1 MDDDINPLDAGA
13 VSRKEAQRILR
24 PVTIGVGALLLAA
37 VDHWNTLTAGQPAH
51 LRTVLQPLL
60 RGSHVAAFVSA
71 GTNVWLSTQGM
82 HPPGHL
88 VKRPYQWSE
97 VSSHGRTYLAIH
109 HKEMEGTNT
118 RRKAFIKQDSQTLQL
133 VGDPT
138 HCELTW
144 DYDAATD
151 SHVRRIWVSAPGVQW
166 ERFEIPM
173 DQVQQ
178 RYAAWRKRDVR
189 WLPGRLP
196 AASIAD
202 AAIADDVVIDVRDEQ
217 QRRRTDITTRR
228 PRRADGLEDQR

>member
-1 MDDDINPLDAGA
+1 MTTLMDDLNPLQGT

-37 VDHWNTLTAGQPAH
+37 VDHWNALTAGQPAH

-166 ERFEIPM
+166 ERFEVPM

-196 AASIAD
+196 A
-202 AAIADDVVIDVRDEQ
+202 DDLVGTEDLVRDEQ
-217 QRRRTDITTRR
+217 HRRRTDIKTRR
-228 PRRADGLEDQR
+228 PRRDNGLEDQR

>member
-1 MDDDINPLDAGA
+1 MTTLMDDLNPLPGT

-24 PVTIGVGALLLAA
+24 PVTIGIGALLLAA

-166 ERFEIPM
+166 ERFEVPM
-173 DQVQQ
+173 DRVQE
-178 RYAAWRKRDVR
+178 RYASWRKRDVR

-196 AASIAD
+196 A
-202 AAIADDVVIDVRDEQ
+202 DDLVGTEDLVRDEQ
-217 QRRRTDITTRR
+217 DRRRTDIKTRR
-228 PRRADGLEDQR
+228 PRRDDVIEDQR

>member
-1 MDDDINPLDAGA
+1 MTTLMDDLNPLPGT

-24 PVTIGVGALLLAA
+24 PVTIGIGALLLAA
-37 VDHWNTLTAGQPAH
+37 VDHWNTLMAEQPAH
-51 LRTVLQPLL
+51 LQTMLQPLL

-71 GTNVWLSTQGM
+71 GTNVWLSAQGM

-109 HKEMEGTNT
+109 HKEMDGTNT

-166 ERFEIPM
+166 ERFEVPM
-173 DQVQQ
+173 DRVQE

-189 WLPGRLP
+189 WLPGRLT
-196 AASIAD
+196 
-202 AAIADDVVIDVRDEQ
+202 ADDLVGTEDLVRVEQ
-217 QRRRTDITTRR
+217 DRRRTDITTRR
-228 PRRADGLEDQR
+228 PRRDDVIEDQR

>member
-1 MDDDINPLDAGA
+1 MTTLMDDLNPLQGT

-24 PVTIGVGALLLAA
+24 PVTIGIGALLLAA
-37 VDHWNTLTAGQPAH
+37 VDHWNTLMAEQPAH
-51 LRTVLQPLL
+51 LQTMLQPLL

-109 HKEMEGTNT
+109 HKEMDGTNT

-144 DYDAATD
+144 DYDVATD

-166 ERFEIPM
+166 ERFEVPM
-173 DQVQQ
+173 DRVQE
-178 RYAAWRKRDVR
+178 RYASWRKRDVR
-189 WLPGRLP
+189 WLPGRLT
-196 AASIAD
+196 
-202 AAIADDVVIDVRDEQ
+202 ADDLVGTEDLVRDEQ
-217 QRRRTDITTRR
+217 DRRRTDIKTRR
-228 PRRADGLEDQR
+228 PRRDDVIEDRR

>member
-1 MDDDINPLDAGA
+1 MTTLMDDLNPLQGT

-37 VDHWNTLTAGQPAH
+37 VDHWNTLMAEQPAH

-88 VKRPYQWSE
+88 VNRPYQWSE

-151 SHVRRIWVSAPGVQW
+151 SHVRRIWVSAPGVHW
-166 ERFEIPM
+166 ERFEVPM
-173 DQVQQ
+173 DRVQE
-178 RYAAWRKRDVR
+178 RYASWRKRDVR

-196 AASIAD
+196 A
-202 AAIADDVVIDVRDEQ
+202 DDLVGTEDLVRDEQ
-217 QRRRTDITTRR
+217 DRRRTDIKTRR
-228 PRRADGLEDQR
+228 PRRDDVIEDQR

>member
-1 MDDDINPLDAGA
+1 MTTLMDDLNPLRGT

-37 VDHWNTLTAGQPAH
+37 VDHWNALTAEQPAH

-166 ERFEIPM
+166 ERFEVPM

-196 AASIAD
+196 A
-202 AAIADDVVIDVRDEQ
+202 DDLVGTEDLVRDEQ
-217 QRRRTDITTRR
+217 HRRRTDIKTRR
-228 PRRADGLEDQR
+228 PRRDDGLEDQR